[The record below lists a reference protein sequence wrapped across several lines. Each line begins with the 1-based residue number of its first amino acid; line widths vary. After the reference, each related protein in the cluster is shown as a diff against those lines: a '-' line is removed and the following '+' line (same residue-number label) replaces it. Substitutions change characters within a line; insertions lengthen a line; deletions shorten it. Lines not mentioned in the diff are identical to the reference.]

1 MDVLAGHSPICFI
14 MTTDRE
20 RSKAFYIEKLGLKYV
35 DEDAFA
41 TTFDLNGV
49 PLRLS
54 DTGGA
59 PFTPSFHTIMGWQV
73 EDIDATVKQLS
84 EKGIT
89 FQIYE
94 GFGQEPSGIWSDP
107 SGRARIAWFLDP
119 DGNNLSI
126 TQSNAY

>member
-1 MDVLAGHSPICFI
+1 MGILAGHSPICFI

-20 RSKAFYIEKLGLKYV
+20 RSKAFYSEKLGLKYV
-35 DEDAFA
+35 NEDQFA

-54 DTGGA
+54 DAGG
-59 PFTPSFHTIMGWQV
+59 PFTPSPHTLMGWQV
-73 EDIDATVKQLS
+73 DNIDATVAQLA
-84 EKGIT
+84 ENGVK
-89 FQIYE
+89 FEIYE

>member
-1 MDVLAGHSPICFI
+1 MGILAGHSPIVFI

-20 RSKAFYIEKLGLKYV
+20 RSKAFYIDKLGLTYV
-35 DEDAFA
+35 DEDPFA

-59 PFTPSFHTIMGWQV
+59 PFTPSPHTIMGWQV
-73 EDIDATVKQLS
+73 DDIEAKVNELTQ
-84 EKGIT
+84 KGVE
-89 FQIYE
+89 FQMYD
-94 GFGQEPSGIWSDP
+94 GFGQDDMGIWSAPD
-107 SGRARIAWFLDP
+107 GRAKIAWFLDP
-119 DGNNLSI
+119 EGNNLSL

>member
-1 MDVLAGHSPICFI
+1 MGILADHSPIVFI

-20 RSKAFYIEKLGLKYV
+20 RSKAFYIDKLGLTYV
-35 DEDAFA
+35 DEDPFA

-59 PFTPSFHTIMGWQV
+59 PFTPSPHTIMGWQV
-73 EDIDATVKQLS
+73 DDIEAKVNELTQ
-84 EKGIT
+84 KGVE
-89 FQIYE
+89 FQMYD
-94 GFGQEPSGIWSDP
+94 GFGQDDMGIWSAPD
-107 SGRARIAWFLDP
+107 GRAKIAWFLDP
-119 DGNNLSI
+119 EGNNLSL

>member
-1 MDVLAGHSPICFI
+1 MGILEGKSPICFI

-20 RSKAFYIEKLGLKYV
+20 RSKAFYIEKLGLKYLG
-35 DEDAFA
+35 EDQFA
-41 TTFDLNGV
+41 TSFDLNGV

-54 DTGGA
+54 DTG
-59 PFTPSFHTIMGWQV
+59 PFVPSPHTIMGWQV
-73 EDIDATVKQLS
+73 DDIDATVQQLS
-84 EKGIT
+84 DKGVK
-89 FQIYE
+89 FEIYE

-126 TQSNAY
+126 TQTAAY

>member
-1 MDVLAGHSPICFI
+1 MGILEGKSPICFI

-20 RSKAFYIEKLGLKYV
+20 RSKAFYIEKLGLKYMG
-35 DEDAFA
+35 EDQFA

-54 DTGGA
+54 DTD
-59 PFTPSFHTIMGWQV
+59 PFTPSPHTIMGWQV
-73 EDIDATVKQLS
+73 DDIDAVVQQLT
-84 EKGIT
+84 EKGVT
-89 FQIYE
+89 FEIYE

-126 TQSNAY
+126 TQTAAY